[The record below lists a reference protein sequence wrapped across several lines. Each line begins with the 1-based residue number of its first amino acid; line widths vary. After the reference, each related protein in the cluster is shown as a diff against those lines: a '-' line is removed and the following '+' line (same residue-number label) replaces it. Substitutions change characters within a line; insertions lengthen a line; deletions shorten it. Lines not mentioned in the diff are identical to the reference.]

1 MNQTLENNDA
11 KQPSLA
17 SMNGSKED
25 AFENLLNLEQPSEGS
40 EKSEGLL
47 CKSKLCLPKQT

>member
-25 AFENLLNLEQPSEGS
+25 AFENLLNLE
-40 EKSEGLL
+40 
-47 CKSKLCLPKQT
+47 TAF